1 MQAAAIDKWNER
13 FGIAGVAQVV
23 AGRGGLAMVQ
33 VTASVATAEIYL
45 HGAQVTS
52 WRPAGAD
59 EVLFL
64 SVQSRFEDGKAI
76 RGGIPIC
83 FPWFRGKADDAKA
96 PAHGVV
102 RTKEWELVSVAQAGE
117 AVVITLAAESDDASR
132 RWWPH
137 EFRAVHRITVGA
149 QLRLELTVTNTG
161 SAPLRFEEALHTYH
175 RVGDA
180 ARIRVTGLEATPYL
194 DNMDRNREKMQHGDV
209 AMTGP
214 MDNAYL
220 NTREALEVIDPVLG
234 RRIRTEKKN
243 SITTVVWNPW
253 ESGAKALADLGDDE
267 WRQMACV
274 EASNILGAA
283 VELAPGEEH
292 AMTAV
297 ISVRNEGD

>member
-1 MQAAAIDKWNER
+1 VQAAAIDKWNER

-175 RVGDA
+175 RV
-180 ARIRVTGLEATPYL
+180 
-194 DNMDRNREKMQHGDV
+194 
-209 AMTGP
+209 
-214 MDNAYL
+214 
-220 NTREALEVIDPVLG
+220 
-234 RRIRTEKKN
+234 
-243 SITTVVWNPW
+243 
-253 ESGAKALADLGDDE
+253 
-267 WRQMACV
+267 
-274 EASNILGAA
+274 
-283 VELAPGEEH
+283 
-292 AMTAV
+292 
-297 ISVRNEGD
+297 

>member
-1 MQAAAIDKWNER
+1 MTTTIGEWNER
-13 FGIAGVAQVV
+13 FSVSGVAQVV
-23 AGRGGLAMVQ
+23 AGQGGLAMVR
-33 VTASVATAEIYL
+33 VTAPTASAEIYL

-52 WRPAGAD
+52 WCPVGRD

-64 SVQSRFEDGKAI
+64 SAESRWEDGKAI

-102 RTKEWELVSVAQAGE
+102 RTKEWELVSIAQVGDD
-117 AVVITLAAESDDASR
+117 VVVTLATESDDASR

-137 EFRAVHRITVGA
+137 EFRSVHRITVGA
-149 QLRLELTVTNTG
+149 HLRLELTVTNTG
-161 SAPLRFEEALHTYH
+161 STALRFEEALHTYH

-180 ARIRVTGLEATPYL
+180 ARIRVTGLDGTAYL
-194 DNMDRNREKMQHGDV
+194 DNMDGNREKMQHGDV
-209 AMTGP
+209 VMTGP
-214 MDNAYL
+214 VDNAYL
-220 NTREALEVIDPVLG
+220 NTRAALEVIDPVLG

-243 SITTVVWNPW
+243 SITTVAWNPW
-253 ESGAKALADLGDDE
+253 ETGAKALADLGDEE

-274 EASNILGAA
+274 EASNIIGAA

-292 AMTAV
+292 GMTAV
-297 ISVRNEGD
+297 ISVTSD

>member
-1 MQAAAIDKWNER
+1 VQAAAIDKWNER

-23 AGRGGLAMVQ
+23 TGQGGLAMVQ
-33 VTASVATAEIYL
+33 VTASAATAEIYL

-83 FPWFRGKADDAKA
+83 FPWFRGKTDDAKA

-194 DNMDRNREKMQHGDV
+194 DNMDGNREKMQHGDV

-220 NTREALEVIDPVLG
+220 NTRAALEVIDPVLG

-283 VELAPGEEH
+283 VEPAPGEEH